1 MIITIS
7 LCCFLHMLL
16 GKASFTAFDIL
27 SHNLANKIISWETDS
42 DIDDGWPTS
51 RSVGW
56 LVHWTKSKKVI
67 HGPKKL
73 LFHHYELWWKQK
85 TKILQRISNKWIV
98 IQVNFFSVK
107 IHMLLLVRLAFRTNQ
122 KTNRIHDIWEFHVQL
137 YTNRKLFINFKC
149 QFGEFCKTES
159 AWHLRESICT
169 HFSFTKL
176 G

>member
-1 MIITIS
+1 
-7 LCCFLHMLL
+7 MLL
-16 GKASFTAFDIL
+16 GKPSFTAFDIL

-56 LVHWTKSKKVI
+56 LVHWTKSKRWYTIQWYTV
-67 HGPKKL
+67 
-73 LFHHYELWWKQK
+73 QK
-85 TKILQRISNKWIV
+85 TSCFIITMSYDESRRKKKLQRISNKWIV